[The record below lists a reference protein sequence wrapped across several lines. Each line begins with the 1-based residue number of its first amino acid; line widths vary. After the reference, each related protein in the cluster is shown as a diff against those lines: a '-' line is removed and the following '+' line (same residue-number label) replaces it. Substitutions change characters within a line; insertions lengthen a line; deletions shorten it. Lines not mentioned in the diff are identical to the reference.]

1 MWSDTP
7 GIHIW
12 YIAHNQNTGWSGG
25 WHNDGQFAGTYG
37 KRLEAYAM
45 QTSILEFRILYRL

>member
-45 QTSILEFRILYRL
+45 QILQY